1 MNCKNKIL
9 FIFIM
14 FFLSVQSVF
23 ADVITKFSTDKKQ
36 VAITFDACETST
48 PAYFDMKILDYLVSE
63 QIPFTLFLSGKFIKR
78 NTDKVK
84 ELSALGFVEI
94 ENHSFRH
101 RRMKSMSRDVVVE
114 EIIKNEALI
123 AEIIGKIPRFFRFPY
138 GEYDKESLTVAESL
152 GYKVVHWSF
161 ESGDPDPC
169 ITKKSLITK
178 TLAKTKP
185 GSILIFHI
193 NNRGWRTK
201 EALPVI
207 VKQLKL
213 EGYEFVLLKDVIS
226 SSRKINLNYED
237 QL

>member
-1 MNCKNKIL
+1 MGLKNKIL
-9 FIFIM
+9 LTAAI
-14 FFLSVQSVF
+14 FFLSARFVS
-23 ADVITKFSTDKKQ
+23 ADVITKFNSDKKQ
-36 VAITFDACETST
+36 IAFTFDACETLT

-78 NTDKVK
+78 NIDKVK

-101 RRMKSMSRDVVVE
+101 RHMKSISRDIVVE

-123 AEIIGKIPRFFRFPY
+123 AETTGKIPRFFRFPH
-138 GEYDKESLTVAESL
+138 GEYDIESLSVAESL

-161 ESGDPDPC
+161 ESGDPDPAL
-169 ITKKSLITK
+169 TEKSLIIK

-193 NNRGWRTK
+193 NSRGWRTK

-207 VKQLKL
+207 VEQLRL
-213 EGYEFVLLKDVIS
+213 EGYEFVLLKDVIKS
-226 SSRKINLNYED
+226 SGKLHLNFD
-237 QL
+237 DLL